1 MNVHC
6 AEISLLKRLNSK
18 MSQCHNL
25 PMSKWP
31 QHQNTPMPKRPWA
44 RMSVGPNS
52 TFVEMSMVPKFL
64 CLNVSCQNAKFW
76 NKLDPNGL
84 PALEVS
90 RMLSFCLFCCNTT
103 SYGMAYWNLIF
114 IYFCSIEKEAF
125 SVLFII
131 ISKYYKWSLHDE
143 GNRSASLFQLC
154 IINNFVWS
162 PRMYYVCGVAHTY
175 LSIR

>member
-1 MNVHC
+1 
-6 AEISLLKRLNSK
+6 
-18 MSQCHNL
+18 
-25 PMSKWP
+25 
-31 QHQNTPMPKRPWA
+31 MPL
-44 RMSVGPNS
+44 
-52 TFVEMSMVPKFL
+52 VPKFL
-64 CLNVSCQNAKFW
+64 CLNAKCW

-131 ISKYYKWSLHDE
+131 ISKYDKWSLHDE

-154 IINNFVWS
+154 IINILFDRVL
-162 PRMYYVCGVAHTY
+162 CGVAHTCQLDNIKY
-175 LSIR
+175 LNFKFRFYNYFTIDQNWILTCCFKSLTKI